1 LSETEIVNAPM
12 TNRCTLRWPI
22 LAALIVALPSASR
35 ADVYQDRVE
44 GFAKKY
50 CLSCH
55 NNKQH
60 KGDLDLS
67 RYGRDQDVTGDF
79 RRWHEVIEFVR
90 KGQMPPAGKLQP
102 TLEERDAFAAGIEA
116 ILLVEAKKKA
126 GDPGFVPPR
135 RLSNTEYDLSVRD
148 LTGVAIRATAEFP
161 VDPAGGEG
169 FDNTGEALGM
179 TPTLL
184 NKYLGAAQFVSNH
197 LVLKTTGIAFAPF
210 PVTSYNERKK
220 LTEQAIIDFYRAHTV
235 RINDYVEA
243 AWRYRHRGPA
253 ERGMS
258 LEAWAERNKLSG
270 AYLALVSRTLDE
282 AKTGTAYLKQIGLQW
297 ESLPAPTNAVDVPQQ
312 MREFERF
319 IALAQKQLCQR
330 EPELIVANAGCW
342 PIGHLGLRAQVAAG
356 RDKFDPSNLKTR
368 QLFKLGRFQTKKGTN
383 PAETTFFLRIDL
395 PFDDSPA
402 GAVVVSRSVF
412 TKSDTIAQNKKE
424 IENQGQETLRAV
436 LEREAPEVAKRL
448 AFGKHSDGSDLA
460 PDAFVV
466 KAPGV
471 LEIPL
476 PAAAVAALQGKQ
488 FLVECELDP
497 KGPSES
503 AFHLQATLGKRPEAM
518 AGTGTELLIR
528 PESKTAKDFVASGER
543 FCAAFPN
550 RFFYVNDN
558 RGLAAGFHLVEGFF
572 RDDQPLVE
580 KVLTTMERKE
590 LDHLWRE
597 LDFVTLSCETLL
609 RGFVWFER
617 SERHVLTDK
626 RFDFLREDDP
636 LLVEE
641 ELLSKFERIYFG
653 KLGVKLVDGEM
664 KPEKANAT
672 FDLVHGFFQRVRTGL
687 AVRKETL
694 ERAEEPALLD
704 LERLAQRAYCRP
716 LRADESASLRRLYQ
730 RLRKQGQD
738 TEEALRGTFAA
749 VLMSPHFFYRVPNA
763 PAGAGSQPLAD
774 DALARRLSY
783 FLWSSL
789 PDEDLLKAAQGGKL
803 QDEQVLRAQVQRMMR
818 DPKVES
824 LARELFGQ
832 WLRYRDF
839 LSTDPIPA
847 GTFPGYDAAL
857 RQAMFEEPTR
867 LVTHLIRE
875 DQKIDEFLHSD
886 ATFVNETLAKFYG
899 DKIESQFR
907 SQRAEDLKRRGLSA
921 PADPKADWYRV
932 EGMKSLGRGGLLG
945 MPVILSKNSA
955 GQRTSP
961 VKRGFWVVHH
971 LLGQH
976 FPPPPADV
984 PALPKSEKES
994 AKTIREMLA
1003 QHTTQQQC
1011 AMCHVHFDGLG
1022 LSMEGFDA
1030 IGRARTKDLA
1040 GRTIQAIGP
1049 LPGGKSLDGINGLI
1063 EYVEKDRMQDF
1074 ERNLCRK
1081 VLGYALG
1088 RSVLLSDQPLLEE
1101 MENKLRADRRF
1112 SVLLEAV
1119 ALSPQFRRQ
1128 RGRDFE
1134 SASR

>member
-1 LSETEIVNAPM
+1 LSETEIVNARM
-12 TNRCTLRWPI
+12 TNRSSVRWMV
-22 LAALIVALPSASR
+22 LAVLALALPAMAR
-35 ADVYQDRVE
+35 ADVFHDRVE
-44 GFAKKY
+44 AFTNKY

-55 NNKQH
+55 NSKQH

-67 RYGRDQDVTGDF
+67 RYGRDQDVAGDF

-90 KGQMPPAGKLQP
+90 KGQMPPAGKPQP
-102 TLEERDAFAAGIEA
+102 TLEERDALVNGIEA
-116 ILLVEAKKKA
+116 ILLVEAKKQA

-148 LTGVAIRATAEFP
+148 LTGVTIRATAEFP

-184 NKYLGAAQFVSNH
+184 NKYLGAAQFVSDH
-197 LVLKTTGIAFAPF
+197 LVLKTGGIAFAPF

-220 LTEQAIIDFYRAHTV
+220 LTEQAILDFYKSHTV
-235 RINDYVEA
+235 RLADYLEA
-243 AWRYRHRGPA
+243 AWRYRHRGDA

-258 LEAWAERNKLSG
+258 LETWAERNKLS
-270 AYLALVSRTLDE
+270 AQYLALVSRTLDG
-282 AKTGTAYLKQIGLQW
+282 AKTGTAYLKQLGLKW
-297 ESLPAPTNAVDVPQQ
+297 EALPAPKNAIEVPQE
-312 MREFERF
+312 MRELERF
-319 IALAQKQLCQR
+319 LAVAQKQLCQR

-342 PIGHLGLRAQVAAG
+342 PIGHLGLRAQVAAN
-356 RDKFDPSNLKTR
+356 RDKFDPTNLKAR
-368 QLFKLGRFQTKKGTN
+368 QLFKLGKLQTKKGVK
-383 PAETTFFLRIDL
+383 PAETTYWLRVDL
-395 PFDDSPA
+395 AFEDSPA
-402 GAVVVSRSVF
+402 GTVVVSRSVF
-412 TKSDTIAQNKKE
+412 TKSDNLLPSKNKKE
-424 IENQGQETLRAV
+424 IENQGQESLRAV

-448 AFGKHSDGSDLA
+448 AFGKHPDGGDLD
-460 PDAFVV
+460 PDAFAL
-466 KAPGV
+466 KGPGV

-476 PAAAVAALQGKQ
+476 PAAAMAALQGKQ
-488 FLVECELDP
+488 LLVECELDP

-503 AFHLQATLGKRPEAM
+503 AFHVQAAVGKRPEAKSG
-518 AGTGTELLIR
+518 AGIELLIR
-528 PESKTAKDFVASGER
+528 PESKTAKEFVSSGER

-550 RFFYVNDN
+550 RYFYVNDN

-572 RDDQPLVE
+572 RDDQPLVQ
-580 KVLTTMERKE
+580 KVLTGAERDE

-597 LDFVTLSCETLL
+597 LDFVTQSYETLL

-636 LLVEE
+636 LLVEDP
-641 ELLSKFERIYFG
+641 LLSKFERIYLG
-653 KLGVKLVDGEM
+653 KLSVKLVDGEM
-664 KPEKANAT
+664 KPEQPDTT
-672 FDLVHGFFQRVRTGL
+672 FNLVHGFFQRVRTGL
-687 AVRKETL
+687 AVRKETMQ
-694 ERAEEPALLD
+694 RAEELALGD
-704 LERLAQRAYCRP
+704 LETLAQRAYCRP
-716 LRADESASLRRLYQ
+716 LRPDEAASLRRLYE
-730 RLRKQGQD
+730 RLRKQGQGE
-738 TEEALRGTFAA
+738 EEALRGTFAA
-749 VLMSPHFFYRVPNA
+749 VLMSPHFFYRIPMA
-763 PAGAGSQPLAD
+763 KAGAGSQPLAD

-789 PDEDLLKAAQGGKL
+789 PDDELLKAAESGKL
-803 QDEQVLRAQVQRMMR
+803 QDEQVLRTQVRRMMR

-824 LARELFGQ
+824 FAREFFGQ

-839 LSTDPIPA
+839 LGTDPIPA
-847 GTFPGYDAAL
+847 GTFPGYDATL

-867 LVTHLIRE
+867 LITHLIRE
-875 DQKIDEFLHSD
+875 DQKVDELLHSD
-886 ATFVNETLAKFYG
+886 ATFVNEPLAKYYG
-899 DKIESQFR
+899 GAIEAQFR
-907 SQRAEDLKRRGLSA
+907 KQRA
-921 PADPKADWYRV
+921 ADPKADWFRV
-932 EGMKSLGRGGLLG
+932 EGMQSIGRGGVFG

-1003 QHTTQQQC
+1003 QHTQQQQC

-1022 LSMEGFDA
+1022 LTMEGFDA
-1030 IGRARTKDLA
+1030 TGRARTKDLA

-1049 LPGGKSLDGINGLI
+1049 LPGGKNADGVSGLI
-1063 EYVEKDRMQDF
+1063 EYVEKNRMQEF

-1088 RSVLLSDQPLLEE
+1088 RSVLLSDQPLVEE
-1101 MENKLRADRRF
+1101 MEQKLHAERRF
-1112 SVLLEAV
+1112 SVLFEAV
-1119 ALSPQFRRQ
+1119 VTSPQFRRQ

-1134 SASR
+1134 SAAR